1 MAYSLN
7 SPNAQDDYQIDQYRL
22 ARYGG
27 ANQDYQLAQIA
38 NQHPDWTPA
47 QVRMAAAGQLGGA
60 PSTRLLTGYGLP
72 ARYRIGGGDFDPGQN
87 IQPDALTPGGVAGG
101 RQLVDWRAKQDNAF
115 RLGEIKSAQAQID
128 KLDPNDPDDSDKIN
142 ELKGRIGGLTDEATA
157 SAASN
162 VNQPQ
167 SQLPDWAMGTPNIGE
182 GTSGQEAP
190 VYQAGGPAAVKQL
203 SNGGS
208 IYFGPA
214 AGAPPFRVG
223 GTPAAPPASGAA
235 APNDGTN
242 PNPGNYFPGSTPPF
256 SIPSGPIS
264 DENPT
269 GGSDANAA
277 PAPVNLSAGQI
288 KKRLALQK
296 QIYDASQDAGTP
308 QFLTDSLNARAAAMD
323 NSFTNPPAATASFSQ
338 PQPFRIG
345 PQTLPNPADISDA
358 LSQLPD
364 SGSPAPTAAPPDT
377 AIQYLKANPKTAAL
391 FDSKYGNG
399 ASAAILGQ

>member
-1 MAYSLN
+1 MPYQIN

-22 ARYGG
+22 NRLGG
-27 ANQDYQLAQIA
+27 AQQDYQLAQIA
-38 NQHPDWTPA
+38 NEHPDWTPT
-47 QVRMAAAGQLGGA
+47 QVRMAASGQIGGA

-72 ARYRIGGGDFDPGQN
+72 ARYRITGADPQE
-87 IQPDALTPGGVAGG
+87 QPPISAVNPGELGG
-101 RQLVDWRAKQDNAF
+101 RQLVDWRAKQENAF
-115 RLGEIKSAQAQID
+115 RLGEIKSAQSQLD
-128 KLDPNDPDDSDKIN
+128 KLDPKDDDDADRIS
-142 ELKGRIGGLTDEATA
+142 ELKGRIGALEDENNNGPTNA
-157 SAASN
+157 
-162 VNQPQ
+162 QPEPAVP
-167 SQLPDWAMGTPNIGE
+167 LGE
-182 GTSGQEAP
+182 GTAGQEAP
-190 VYQAGGPAAVKQL
+190 IYQAGGPGTSVRL
-203 SNGGS
+203 NNGGS

-277 PAPVNLSAGQI
+277 PAQVNLSAGQI

-296 QIYDASQDAGTP
+296 QIEDAGNNNAP

-364 SGSPAPTAAPPDT
+364 SGSPAPRSGPPKIASQSDYDNLPSGAQYIDPNGTLRTKAAAT
-377 AIQYLKANPKTAAL
+377 Q
-391 FDSKYGNG
+391 
-399 ASAAILGQ
+399 